1 MPASLSGTSSIQK
14 DFMTDHVQ
22 LSFSPDE
29 LGVLI
34 DALEADFEDYTEASQ
49 EAAAEGSAD
58 QATDLKD
65 AALQVQAVLQKVRGA
80 HNDG

>member
-1 MPASLSGTSSIQK
+1 M
-14 DFMTDHVQ
+14 DHVQ

-34 DALEADFEDYTEASQ
+34 DALEADYEDYTEAAQ
-49 EAAAEGSAD
+49 EAIAEGSVE
-58 QATDLKD
+58 QATDLTE
-65 AALQVQAVLQKVRGA
+65 AASHVQAVLQKVRGA

>member
-1 MPASLSGTSSIQK
+1 MM
-14 DFMTDHVQ
+14 DDVQ

-29 LGVLI
+29 LAVLI
-34 DALEADFEDYTEASQ
+34 DALEADFEDYTEAAQ
-49 EAAAEGSAD
+49 EATAEGSAE
-58 QATDLKD
+58 QATDLAD